1 MIETC
6 QQCNGDGFEYEWDAD
21 EQRSIK
27 EPCTA
32 CNGTGEVETEE
43 EIISE
48 TIYP

>member
-6 QQCNGDGFEYEWDAD
+6 QQCNGEGFEYEWDAD

-43 EIISE
+43 EMEIAGL
-48 TIYP
+48 